1 MGGGGYNVC
10 LFKPLIGK
18 GVLLLN
24 TIKKLMKWTSRV
36 IDMPKLKK
44 KREVGLKNVF
54 TERLFINV
62 HTFVA
67 RSIDAKPR

>member
-1 MGGGGYNVC
+1 MSFQALDRKGSLTSKYN
-10 LFKPLIGK
+10 
-18 GVLLLN
+18 
-24 TIKKLMKWTSRV
+24 KKTSRV

-44 KREVGLKNVF
+44 KREVGLRNVF

-62 HTFVA
+62 HIFVA

>member
-1 MGGGGYNVC
+1 M
-10 LFKPLIGK
+10 
-18 GVLLLN
+18 
-24 TIKKLMKWTSRV
+24 S
-36 IDMPKLKK
+36 KLKK
-44 KREVGLKNVF
+44 KREVGLVKNVF